1 MAKPPKKPAALSSV
15 AYKNILGCTEV
26 DIGVRDRYLDIIASA
41 GKDIAQAKLL
51 HDTFRSGKS
60 LLGTPTT
67 PVATEA
73 LGNLASLEGLKHYS
87 YRHFNPPG
95 LPTVISY
102 ALFRSTVDG
111 WVEFHERVNKK
122 RKPTSAQRLAAMAI
136 QGRSILV
143 RDSEFLWLFRNP
155 KNTSYAFEDLVDKW
169 LSNRLGLASLEPRL
183 TLSFPAAEVGPLHK
197 PTFLDA
203 RWEDLDYWDAS
214 GKTRPVKG
222 TPTGVSGLEEVV
234 ASPPTFRKIHGPIHK
249 I

>member
-15 AYKNILGCTEV
+15 AYKNILACTEV
-26 DIGVRDRYLDIIASA
+26 DIDVRNRYLDIIDSA

-51 HDTFRSGKS
+51 HDTFRSGKR
-60 LLGTPTT
+60 LIGTPTA
-67 PVATEA
+67 PVAKEA

-87 YRHFNPPG
+87 YRYFNPPG
-95 LPTVISY
+95 LPTMISY
-102 ALFRSTVDG
+102 ALFKLTVDG
-111 WVEFHERVNKK
+111 WVEYHEKINNK
-122 RKPTSAQRLAAMAI
+122 RKPTSFQHLSAVAI

-143 RDSEFLWLFRNP
+143 RDTEVLWLFRNP
-155 KNTSYAFEDLVDKW
+155 KNAPYAFEDLVDKW

-183 TLSFPAAEVGPLHK
+183 TLSFPAAEVGALHK

-222 TPTGVSGLEEVV
+222 TPATLPGLEEVV
-234 ASPPTFRKIHGPIHK
+234 ASPPRFKDIHGPIHK